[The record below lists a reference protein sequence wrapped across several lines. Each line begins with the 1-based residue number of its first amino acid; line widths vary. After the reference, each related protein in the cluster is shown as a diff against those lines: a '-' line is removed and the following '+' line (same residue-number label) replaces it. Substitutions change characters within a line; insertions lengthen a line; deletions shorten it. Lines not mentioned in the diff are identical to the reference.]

1 VVSLAGAL
9 TSASGATGSVDEE
22 PSASLSVL
30 TRFFFKFF
38 ISPDALLS
46 SPTNCL
52 RRWFSYRRA
61 LISSLRLE
69 SSAFLRFLD
78 LRALLRFFKSLYSLR
93 GRTFL
98 KEYISWSVI
107 RSMSMRR
114 PPTSTMLGSF
124 DLLAG
129 APFGIGMI
137 AGVSAFAYARGRFLP
152 TSSSSSSKEELS
164 PPSLLSSKSSS
175 SSCSVSSI

>member
-1 VVSLAGAL
+1 
-9 TSASGATGSVDEE
+9 
-22 PSASLSVL
+22 
-30 TRFFFKFF
+30 
-38 ISPDALLS
+38 
-46 SPTNCL
+46 
-52 RRWFSYRRA
+52 
-61 LISSLRLE
+61 
-69 SSAFLRFLD
+69 
-78 LRALLRFFKSLYSLR
+78 
-93 GRTFL
+93 
-98 KEYISWSVI
+98 
-107 RSMSMRR
+107 MSMRR